1 VRQLRVHVGRN
12 AYGSPIQVTNTVYAG
27 ATSLRRAPTWPIPVP
42 DNGRAEVLRVVT
54 GTAPPNDLAAHGLLS
69 VTMTTF
75 GLLSFPLPGLAATMA
90 SGAEDAG
97 WDSLHFAD
105 TQNLAADVYVS
116 LGMAAVATS
125 SIQLATGV
133 TNPVTRHPAVT
144 ASAIASVQCASGGRA
159 VLGIGRGDS
168 SLGFLGQRP
177 AAPAVFEQYLIRLR
191 GYLHGETVDLDG
203 VASTNNWIAD
213 SGQQAVPIDVA
224 ATGPKV
230 SALAA
235 RLADRVTFAVGADV
249 ERLRAAIA
257 LVRNERASAGLEPG
271 GISVGA
277 YINVV
282 THPDTDV
289 ARALV
294 RGSAA
299 SFAHFSGMAG
309 AERVAND
316 AMASEYERLGRDYV
330 MDDHARAES
339 AHASALSDEFLDAF
353 SVAGPVD
360 HCVARLSELMDLG
373 LDHVVMVPGSR
384 DADRLELMASIGR
397 LSSEVLPRLR

>member
-1 VRQLRVHVGRN
+1 M
-12 AYGSPIQVTNTVYAG
+12 
-27 ATSLRRAPTWPIPVP
+27 PTF
-42 DNGRAEVLRVVT
+42 A
-54 GTAPPNDLAAHGLLS
+54 
-69 VTMTTF
+69 
-75 GLLSFPLPGLAATMA
+75 LLSFPLPGLAATMA
-90 SGAEDAG
+90 SGAEEAG
-97 WDSLHFAD
+97 WDGLCFAD

-125 SIQLATGV
+125 SIELATGV

-144 ASAIASVQCASGGRA
+144 ASAIASVQCASAGRA

-177 AAPAVFEQYLIRLR
+177 ASPALFEQYLVRLR
-191 GYLHGETVDLDG
+191 GYLHGETVDLDS
-203 VASTNNWIAD
+203 VASTNDWIAD
-213 SGQQAVPIDVA
+213 SGQPPVPIDVA

-235 RLADRVTFAVGADV
+235 RLADRVTFAVGADAD
-249 ERLRAAIA
+249 RLRDAIA
-257 LVRNERASAGLEPG
+257 LVRDERASAGLDPD

-277 YINVV
+277 YVNVV
-282 THPDTDV
+282 AHPDTDV

-309 AERVAND
+309 AARVAD
-316 AMASEYERLGRDYV
+316 ESMASEYERLGRDYV

-339 AHASALSDEFLDAF
+339 THASALSDGFLDAF

-373 LDHVVMVPGSR
+373 LDRIVMVPGSR
-384 DADRLELMASIGR
+384 DADRLELITSIGR
-397 LSSEVLPRLR
+397 LSPDVLPRLR